1 MNVIKELRKDFIGVG
16 IVRGFRFT
24 QICKTDSAFL
34 YRVDTSDSIYFEVFE
49 RRYNTWF
56 NCISYPT
63 NKAFGSWASLTPNIE
78 RAFELL
84 NDLSNNDSIIEADTD
99 AYLSTKIKG

>member
-1 MNVIKELRKDFIGVG
+1 MAVIRELRTDFTGLG
-16 IVRGFRFT
+16 QVRGFKFT
-24 QICKTDSAFL
+24 QMSKTDSAFL
-34 YRVDTSDSIYFEVFE
+34 YEVNTGDMIFYEVFK

-63 NKAFGSWASLTPNIE
+63 NKAFGIWAYTTPKIE

-84 NDLSNNDSIIEADTD
+84 NDLSNNDSINEAD
-99 AYLSTKIKG
+99 AESYL